1 MALIFLKILFFR
13 ILLNIKE
20 EISYSNTSPIVLKN
34 LDQQFIYV
42 KFDISSSPPPHICL
56 SV

>member
-1 MALIFLKILFFR
+1 MALIFFKILFFR

-34 LDQQFIYV
+34 LDQQFIYL
-42 KFDISSSPPPHICL
+42 H
-56 SV
+56 